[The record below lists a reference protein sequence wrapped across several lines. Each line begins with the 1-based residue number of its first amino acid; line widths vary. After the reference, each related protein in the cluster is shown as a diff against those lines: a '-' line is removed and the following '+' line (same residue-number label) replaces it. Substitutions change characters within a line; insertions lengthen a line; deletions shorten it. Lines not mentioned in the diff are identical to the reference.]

1 MVQFAQSANK
11 EFANLLSESIQEG
24 LKNAIGESG
33 MKAVFFHLGLSEHI
47 GDPEAFHKAMHPMF
61 RDGTIVLEKIIVK
74 ELFRKLNVS
83 DYFLGDFGFEK
94 YVSFAKES
102 FEKGMNRGEHM

>member
-11 EFANLLSESIQEG
+11 EFANILSDSIQEG

-33 MKAVFFHLGLSEHI
+33 MQAVFFHLGLSEHI
-47 GDPEAFHKAMHPMF
+47 GDPEAFHHAMYPLF
-61 RDGTIVLEKIIVK
+61 RDGTTVLEKIIVK

-83 DYFLGDFGFEK
+83 DYFLGDFGFQK
-94 YVSFAKES
+94 YVSFARENFKIR
-102 FEKGMNRGEHM
+102 MNGGEQL

>member
-11 EFANLLSESIQEG
+11 EFANLLSESIREG

-33 MKAVFFHLGLSEHI
+33 MQAVFFHLGLSEHI
-47 GDPEAFHKAMHPMF
+47 GDPQAFHQAMYPLF

-83 DYFLGDFGFEK
+83 DYFLGGFGFEK

-102 FEKGMNRGEHM
+102 FEIRIKGSGQL

>member
-33 MKAVFFHLGLSEHI
+33 MQAVFFHLGLSEHI
-47 GDPEAFHKAMHPMF
+47 GDPGAFHQAMYPMF
-61 RDGTIVLEKIIVK
+61 RDGTIVLEKIIAR
-74 ELFRKLNVS
+74 ELFGKLHLSNYEAGVFS
-83 DYFLGDFGFEK
+83 FEK

-102 FEKGMNRGEHM
+102 FENRMNRGEQM